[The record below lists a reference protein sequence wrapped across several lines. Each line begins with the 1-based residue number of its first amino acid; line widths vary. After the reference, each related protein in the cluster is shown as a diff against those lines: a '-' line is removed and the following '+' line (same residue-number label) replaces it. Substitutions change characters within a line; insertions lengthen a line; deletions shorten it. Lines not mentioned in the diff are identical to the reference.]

1 MFEAHTGVRTWF
13 LISDLISHSRRFV
26 ISFGL
31 FICQSEQQRASC
43 HPFELE
49 PAWEWREW
57 SDIKSQTS
65 QEISDLAERQHSP
78 RTTVLIGAFKV
89 SCTSELNRSYPP
101 WLGNPSAAGDARA
114 IGKKNRSV
122 CESCWIW
129 LQMTAQGLQVCKTG
143 SFVLDSI
150 QFSHIA
156 GFAVDERGKILWRA
170 VWTSWG
176 SLLWHVFPAALFF
189 IHQIYSQLPVCIGY
203 R

>member
-49 PAWEWREW
+49 PAWEWHEW

-101 WLGNPSAAGDARA
+101 WLGNPSLLRGMREQSEKEPKCVRIMLNLAPDDCAGLA
-114 IGKKNRSV
+114 
-122 CESCWIW
+122 
-129 LQMTAQGLQVCKTG
+129 GLQDRIVCVRLN
-143 SFVLDSI
+143 S
-150 QFSHIA
+150 
-156 GFAVDERGKILWRA
+156 
-170 VWTSWG
+170 
-176 SLLWHVFPAALFF
+176 VFP
-189 IHQIYSQLPVCIGY
+189 Y
-203 R
+203 RRICSGWEGQNTLTCRLD